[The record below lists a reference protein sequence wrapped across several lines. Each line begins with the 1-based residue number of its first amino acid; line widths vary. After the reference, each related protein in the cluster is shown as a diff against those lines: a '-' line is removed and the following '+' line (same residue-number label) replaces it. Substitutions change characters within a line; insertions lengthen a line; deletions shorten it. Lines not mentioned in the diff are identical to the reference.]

1 MTLLKLGDTTVV
13 LEKVCAFQEV
23 RTGGDDAQ
31 PSLKLILEGGSE
43 VTVHGQGTISIF
55 LREIKALAER
65 LQK

>member
-23 RTGGDDAQ
+23 RTGAEDAQ

-43 VTVHGQGTISIF
+43 VTVHGQATISIF
-55 LREIKALAER
+55 LREVKALAER
-65 LQK
+65 TQQ